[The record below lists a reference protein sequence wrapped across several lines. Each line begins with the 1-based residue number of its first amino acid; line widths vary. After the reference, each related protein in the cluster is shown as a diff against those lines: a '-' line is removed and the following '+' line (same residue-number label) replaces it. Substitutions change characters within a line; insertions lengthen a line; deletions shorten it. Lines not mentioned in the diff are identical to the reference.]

1 MSNPSPATDFTDID
15 QVFALIDEELKNTEA
30 AFSRYLGSDI
40 ALIPKIGEHI
50 ILSGGKRLRP
60 ALLILIASMFG
71 GKPEQATTMAAII
84 EFIHTATLLHD
95 DVIDEADMRRGLAA
109 ANTIWGNEA
118 SVLVGDF
125 LFAMAFDLAVEQ
137 GSLSALKSLSDA
149 TRRLAEGEILE
160 LMKTADV
167 TTSEEDYLKIID
179 GKTAILM
186 AAACEIGAII
196 AGAGARTQAQ
206 MKEFGS
212 SIGIAFQMIDDI
224 LDYSS
229 REEELGKSIG
239 IDLEE
244 GKVTLPLI
252 HTLKNATA
260 EEGERIREIITS
272 DYVRPEDFHFVHE
285 LMTRYQGLEYTRQ
298 QAAGYLGKAHA
309 ILAGQPDSQES
320 RALHFITDYIA
331 SRDR

>member
-1 MSNPSPATDFTDID
+1 MSSFTHIN
-15 QVFALIDEELKNTEA
+15 QVFKLIEEELKETEA

-60 ALLILIASMFG
+60 ALLILTCGMLG
-71 GKPEQATTMAAII
+71 GDRKSGTLLAAAI

-95 DVIDEADMRRGLAA
+95 DVVDEADMRRGLAA

-125 LFAMAFDLAVEQ
+125 LFAMAFDLAVDQ
-137 GSLSALKSLSDA
+137 GSLATLKSLSTA
-149 TRRLAEGEILE
+149 TKGLAEGEILE

-167 TTSEEDYLKIID
+167 TTTEDDYIKIID

-186 AAACEIGAII
+186 ASASEIGAIT
-196 AGAGARTQAQ
+196 ARAEPDLQVK
-206 MKEFGS
+206 MKEFGNCL
-212 SIGIAFQMIDDI
+212 GIAFQMIDDI
-224 LDYSS
+224 LDYTSC
-229 REEELGKSIG
+229 EEDLGKTIG

-252 HTLKNATA
+252 HTLQHASLK
-260 EEGERIREIITS
+260 EQERIKEIIS
-272 DYVRPEDFHFVHE
+272 ADYVSPQDFDFVHT
-285 LMTRYQGLEYTRQ
+285 LMKNYHSLEFTSRK
-298 QAAGYLGKAHA
+298 ADSHLEKAHT
-309 ILAGQPDSQES
+309 ILNEFPPSPE
-320 RALHFITDYIA
+320 REALHFITDYVL

>member
-1 MSNPSPATDFTDID
+1 MN
-15 QVFALIDEELKNTEA
+15 QVFALIDDELKETEA

-60 ALLILIASMFG
+60 ALLILICSMLG
-71 GKPEQATTMAAII
+71 GQRQTATLLAAVI

-125 LFAMAFDLAVEQ
+125 LFAMAFDLAVDQ
-137 GSLSALKSLSDA
+137 GSLATLKSLSTA

-167 TTSEEDYLKIID
+167 TTTEEDYLKIID

-196 AGAGARTQAQ
+196 ADSDPAVQEK
-206 MKEFGS
+206 MKEFGFCL
-212 SIGIAFQMIDDI
+212 GIAFQMIDDT

-252 HTLKNATA
+252 HTLKQATA
-260 EEGERIREIITS
+260 SEQERIREIITA
-272 DYVRPEDFHFVHE
+272 DYVDRDDFIYVHE
-285 LMTRYQGLEYTRQ
+285 LMTRYNSLEYTRQ
-298 QAAGYLGKAHA
+298 QADGYLEKAHK
-309 ILAGQPDSQES
+309 ILQEFPDSEEC
-320 RALHFITDYIA
+320 RALHFITDYIVN
-331 SRDR
+331 RDR

>member
-1 MSNPSPATDFTDID
+1 MPSFTHIN
-15 QVFALIDEELKNTEA
+15 QVFELIETELKETES

-60 ALLILIASMFG
+60 ALLILTCGMLG
-71 GKPEQATTMAAII
+71 GNRMNGTMLAAAI

-95 DVIDEADMRRGLAA
+95 DVVDEADMRRGLAA

-125 LFAMAFDLAVEQ
+125 LFAMAFDMAVDH
-137 GSLSALKSLSDA
+137 GSLTTLKSLSTA
-149 TRRLAEGEILE
+149 TKKLAEGEILE

-167 TTSEEDYLKIID
+167 TTTEEDYINIIE

-186 AAACEIGAII
+186 ASASEIGAIT
-196 AGAGARTQAQ
+196 AGAEPKLQIK
-206 MKEFGS
+206 MKEFGNCL
-212 SIGIAFQMIDDI
+212 GIAFQMIDDI
-224 LDYSS
+224 LDYTSC
-229 REEELGKSIG
+229 EEDLGKTIG

-252 HTLKNATA
+252 HTLQRTSPK
-260 EEGERIREIITS
+260 EQERIKEIIS
-272 DYVRPEDFHFVHE
+272 ADYVSPEDFKFVHT
-285 LMTRYQGLEYTRQ
+285 LMQNYQSLEFTNLK
-298 QAAGYLGKAHA
+298 ADSYLEKAHS
-309 ILAGQPDSQES
+309 ILNEFSASPE
-320 RALHFITDYIA
+320 REALHFITDYVL

>member
-1 MSNPSPATDFTDID
+1 MSSFTDIN
-15 QVFALIDEELKNTEA
+15 QVFALIENELKETEA

-60 ALLILIASMFG
+60 ALLILTCSMFG
-71 GKPEQATTMAAII
+71 GSRQSATLLAAVI
-84 EFIHTATLLHD
+84 EFVHTATLLHD
-95 DVIDEADMRRGLAA
+95 DVVDEADMRRGLAA

-125 LFAMAFDLAVEQ
+125 LFAMAFDLAVDQ
-137 GSLSALKSLSDA
+137 GSLGALKSLSTA
-149 TRRLAEGEILE
+149 TKRLAEGEILE
-160 LMKTADV
+160 LMKTADIC
-167 TTSEEDYLKIID
+167 TTEDDYIKIID

-186 AAACEIGAII
+186 ATACEIGAII
-196 AGAGARTQAQ
+196 AETDLDIQKK
-206 MKEFGS
+206 MKEFGFC
-212 SIGIAFQMIDDI
+212 IGIAFQMIDDI

-229 REEELGKSIG
+229 CEEALGKTIG

-252 HTLKNATA
+252 HTLQQASS
-260 EEGERIREIITS
+260 EEQERIKEIITA
-272 DYVRPEDFHFVHE
+272 DYVSRQDFDFVHK
-285 LMTRYQGLEYTRQ
+285 LMQNYHSLEYTSSK
-298 QAAGYLGKAHA
+298 ADNYLKRAHA
-309 ILAGQPDSQES
+309 ILNELPQSPETE
-320 RALHFITDYIA
+320 ALHFITDYVL

>member
-1 MSNPSPATDFTDID
+1 MSSFTHIN
-15 QVFALIDEELKNTEA
+15 QVFELIEDELKETEA

-60 ALLILIASMFG
+60 ALLILTCKMLG
-71 GKPEQATTMAAII
+71 GNRKTATLLAAVI

-95 DVIDEADMRRGLAA
+95 DVVDEADMRRGLAA

-125 LFAMAFDLAVEQ
+125 LFAMAFDLAVDQ
-137 GSLSALKSLSDA
+137 GSLITLKSLSTA
-149 TRRLAEGEILE
+149 TKRLAEGEILE
-160 LMKTADV
+160 LMKTADI
-167 TTSEEDYLKIID
+167 TTTEDDYIKIID

-186 AAACEIGAII
+186 ATASEIGAII
-196 AGAGARTQAQ
+196 ADVEPDLRER
-206 MKEFGS
+206 MKEFGHCL
-212 SIGIAFQMIDDI
+212 GIAFQMIDDI
-224 LDYSS
+224 LDYTSC
-229 REEELGKSIG
+229 EETLGKTIG

-252 HTLKNATA
+252 HTLQQATP
-260 EEGERIREIITS
+260 EEQERIREIITS
-272 DYVRPEDFHFVHE
+272 DYVKRQDFDFVHA
-285 LMTRYQGLEYTRQ
+285 LMKNYQSLEYTSRK
-298 QAAGYLGKAHA
+298 ADDHLKRAHA
-309 ILAGQPDSQES
+309 ILDQLPES
-320 RALHFITDYIA
+320 PEREALHFITDYVL

>member
-1 MSNPSPATDFTDID
+1 MTNPSPTDFTDIN
-15 QVFALIDEELKNTEA
+15 QVFALIDEDLKKTEA
-30 AFSRYLGSDI
+30 AFTRYLGSDI

-60 ALLILIASMFG
+60 ALLILISSLFG
-71 GKPEQATTMAAII
+71 GHRDQATTMAAII

-167 TTSEEDYLKIID
+167 TTTEEDYLKIID

-196 AGAGARTQAQ
+196 AGAGAETQAR

-229 REEELGKSIG
+229 REEDLGKSIG

-252 HTLKNATA
+252 HTLKNATPK
-260 EEGERIREIITS
+260 ESERIREIITS
-272 DYVRPEDFHFVHE
+272 DYVGPEDFRYVLE
-285 LMTRYQGLEYTRQ
+285 LMTRYQGLEYTRN
-298 QAAGYLGKAHA
+298 QAAGYLRKAHA
-309 ILAGQPDSQES
+309 VLAKQPDALET

>member
-1 MSNPSPATDFTDID
+1 MSSFTHIN
-15 QVFALIDEELKNTEA
+15 QVFELIEDELKETEA

-60 ALLILIASMFG
+60 ALLILTCGMLG
-71 GKPEQATTMAAII
+71 GNRKTGTLLAAVI

-95 DVIDEADMRRGLAA
+95 DVVDEADMRRGLAA

-125 LFAMAFDLAVEQ
+125 LFAMAFDLAVDQ
-137 GSLSALKSLSDA
+137 GSLAILKSLSTA

-167 TTSEEDYLKIID
+167 TTTEDDYIKIID

-186 AAACEIGAII
+186 ATACETGAII
-196 AGAGARTQAQ
+196 AEVEPNLQEK
-206 MKEFGS
+206 MKEFGFCL
-212 SIGIAFQMIDDI
+212 GIAFQMIDDI

-229 REEELGKSIG
+229 CEEDLGKTIG

-252 HTLKNATA
+252 HTLQQAQP
-260 EEGERIREIITS
+260 EEKERIEEIITA
-272 DYVRPEDFHFVHE
+272 DYVSRHDFDFVHE
-285 LMTRYQGLEYTRQ
+285 LMKRYQSLEYTSRK
-298 QAAGYLGKAHA
+298 ADSYLKRAHA
-309 ILAGQPDSQES
+309 ILNELPES
-320 RALHFITDYIA
+320 LEREALHFITDYVLN
-331 SRDR
+331 RNH

>member
-1 MSNPSPATDFTDID
+1 MSSFTHIN
-15 QVFALIDEELKNTEA
+15 QVFTLIEDDLKETEA
-30 AFSRYLGSDI
+30 AFSHYLGSDI

-60 ALLILIASMFG
+60 ALLILTCSLFG
-71 GKPEQATTMAAII
+71 GKRQTATLMAAVI
-84 EFIHTATLLHD
+84 EFVHTATLLHD
-95 DVIDEADMRRGLAA
+95 DVVDEADMRRGLAA

-125 LFAMAFDLAVEQ
+125 LFAMAFDLAVDQ
-137 GSLSALKSLSDA
+137 GSLASLKALSSA

-167 TTSEEDYLKIID
+167 STTESDYTKIID
-179 GKTAILM
+179 GKTAVLM

-196 AGAGARTQAQ
+196 AQVDPDTIEQ

-212 SIGIAFQMIDDI
+212 CLGIAFQMIDDI
-224 LDYSS
+224 LDYTSC
-229 REEELGKSIG
+229 EEELGKTIG

-252 HTLKNATA
+252 DTLKKA
-260 EEGERIREIITS
+260 EPAERERIREIITA
-272 DYVRPEDFHFVHE
+272 DYVSRQDFGFVHT
-285 LMTRYQGLEYTRQ
+285 LIKKYKSLEYTSAR
-298 QAAGYLGKAHA
+298 ADSYLRKAHA
-309 ILAGQPDSQES
+309 ILNEMPQTRETE
-320 RALHFITDYIA
+320 ALHFITDYVLH
-331 SRDR
+331 RDR

>member
-1 MSNPSPATDFTDID
+1 MSSFTHIN
-15 QVFALIDEELKNTEA
+15 QVFELIEDELNETEA

-60 ALLILIASMFG
+60 ALLILTCGMLG
-71 GKPEQATTMAAII
+71 GNRKTGTLLAAAI

-95 DVIDEADMRRGLAA
+95 DVVDEADMRRGLAA

-125 LFAMAFDLAVEQ
+125 LFAMAFDLAVDL
-137 GSLSALKSLSDA
+137 GSLATLKSLSTA

-160 LMKTADV
+160 LMKTADI
-167 TTSEEDYLKIID
+167 TTTEDDYIKIVD

-186 AAACEIGAII
+186 ATACETGAII
-196 AGAGARTQAQ
+196 AEVKPNLQEK
-206 MKEFGS
+206 MKEFGLYL
-212 SIGIAFQMIDDI
+212 GIAFQMIDDI

-229 REEELGKSIG
+229 CEEALGKTIG

-252 HTLKNATA
+252 HTLQQAQP
-260 EEGERIREIITS
+260 EERERIEKIITA
-272 DYVRPEDFHFVHE
+272 DYVSRPDFDFVHE
-285 LMTRYQGLEYTRQ
+285 LMKRYQSLEYTSRK
-298 QAAGYLGKAHA
+298 ADSYLKKAHA
-309 ILAGQPDSQES
+309 ILNEIPGSLE
-320 RALHFITDYIA
+320 REALHFITDYILN
-331 SRDR
+331 RDR

>member
-1 MSNPSPATDFTDID
+1 MPSFTHIN
-15 QVFALIDEELKNTEA
+15 QIFALIEDELKETEV

-60 ALLILIASMFG
+60 ALLILTCGMFG
-71 GKPEQATTMAAII
+71 GNRKTATLLAAVI
-84 EFIHTATLLHD
+84 EFVHTATLLHD
-95 DVIDEADMRRGLAA
+95 DVVDEADMRRGLAA

-125 LFAMAFDLAVEQ
+125 LFAMAFDLAVDQ
-137 GSLSALKSLSDA
+137 GSLATLKSLSTA

-167 TTSEEDYLKIID
+167 STSEDDYIKIID

-196 AGAGARTQAQ
+196 AEVEPDIQNK
-206 MKEFGS
+206 MKEFGLCL
-212 SIGIAFQMIDDI
+212 GIAFQMIDDI

-229 REEELGKSIG
+229 CEEDLGKTIG

-252 HTLKNATA
+252 HTLQLARP
-260 EEGERIREIITS
+260 EEQERIKEIITA
-272 DYVRPEDFHFVHE
+272 DYVSRQDFDFVHK
-285 LMTRYQGLEYTRQ
+285 LMKSYQSLEYTK
-298 QAAGYLGKAHA
+298 AKADSYLKKAHA
-309 ILAGQPDSQES
+309 ILNEIPESQETE
-320 RALHFITDYIA
+320 ALHFITDYVL

>member
-1 MSNPSPATDFTDID
+1 MQSTSFTDIN
-15 QVFALIDEELKNTEA
+15 QVFALIDDELNQTEA

-60 ALLILIASMFG
+60 ALLILISSMLG
-71 GKPEQATTMAAII
+71 GSRERATLLAAVI

-125 LFAMAFDLAVEQ
+125 LFAMAFDLAVDQ
-137 GSLSALKSLSDA
+137 GSLKILKSLSAA

-160 LMKTADV
+160 LMKTADI

-186 AAACEIGAII
+186 ASACEVGALN
-196 AGAGARTQAQ
+196 AGADEKLTAQ
-206 MKEFGS
+206 LQEFGS
-212 SIGIAFQMIDDI
+212 QIGIAFQMVDDI
-224 LDYSS
+224 LDYAS

-244 GKVTLPLI
+244 GKLTLPLI
-252 HTLKNATA
+252 HTLKQALPQ
-260 EEGERIREIITS
+260 ECERVREIITA
-272 DYVRPEDFHFVHE
+272 DYVRPEDFTFV
-285 LMTRYQGLEYTRQ
+285 LQLIKRCQGLEYTRT
-298 QAAGYLGKAHA
+298 QADKCLERAHT
-309 ILAGQPDSQES
+309 ILEQLPDSTEKQ
-320 RALHFITDYIA
+320 ALHFITDYIV
-331 SRDR
+331 SRNR

>member
-1 MSNPSPATDFTDID
+1 MSSFTHIN
-15 QVFALIDEELKNTEA
+15 QVFELIEGELKETEA

-60 ALLILIASMFG
+60 ALLILTCGMLG
-71 GKPEQATTMAAII
+71 GNRKTATLMAAVI

-95 DVIDEADMRRGLAA
+95 DVVDEADMRRGLAA

-125 LFAMAFDLAVEQ
+125 LFAMAFDLAVDQ
-137 GSLSALKSLSDA
+137 GSLVTLKSLSTA
-149 TRRLAEGEILE
+149 TKRLAEGEILE
-160 LMKTADV
+160 LMKTADI
-167 TTSEEDYLKIID
+167 TTTEDDYIKIID

-186 AAACEIGAII
+186 ATASEIGSII
-196 AGAGARTQAQ
+196 ADVEPDLREK
-206 MKEFGS
+206 MKEFGHCL
-212 SIGIAFQMIDDI
+212 GIAFQMIDDI
-224 LDYSS
+224 LDYNSC
-229 REEELGKSIG
+229 EEDLGKTIG

-252 HTLKNATA
+252 HTLQQANP
-260 EEGERIREIITS
+260 EEQERIKEIITS
-272 DYVRPEDFHFVHE
+272 DYVKRQDFDFIHT
-285 LMTRYQGLEYTRQ
+285 LMKNYQSLEYTSRK
-298 QAAGYLGKAHA
+298 ADSYLKRAHA
-309 ILAGQPDSQES
+309 ILDQLPES
-320 RALHFITDYIA
+320 PEREALHFITDYIL

>member
-1 MSNPSPATDFTDID
+1 MSSFTHID
-15 QVFALIDEELKNTEA
+15 QVFELIENELKETEA

-60 ALLILIASMFG
+60 ALLILTCGMLG
-71 GKPEQATTMAAII
+71 GNRKTATLLAAAI

-95 DVIDEADMRRGLAA
+95 DVVDEADMRRGLAA

-125 LFAMAFDLAVEQ
+125 LFAMAFDLAVDH
-137 GSLSALKSLSDA
+137 GSLVSLKSLSTA
-149 TRRLAEGEILE
+149 TKRLAEGEILE

-167 TTSEEDYLKIID
+167 NTTEDDYINIID

-186 AAACEIGAII
+186 ATASEIGAII
-196 AGAGARTQAQ
+196 ADAEPDLREK
-206 MKEFGS
+206 MKEFGHCL
-212 SIGIAFQMIDDI
+212 GIAFQMIDDI
-224 LDYSS
+224 LDYNSC
-229 REEELGKSIG
+229 EEDLGKTIG
-239 IDLEE
+239 IDLDE

-252 HTLKNATA
+252 HTLQQACPK
-260 EEGERIREIITS
+260 EREQIKEIITS
-272 DYVRPEDFHFVHE
+272 DYVKPQDFDFVHT
-285 LMTRYQGLEYTRQ
+285 LMKNYQSLEYTSRK
-298 QAAGYLGKAHA
+298 ADNYLKRAHA
-309 ILAGQPDSQES
+309 ILDQLPESQE
-320 RALHFITDYIA
+320 RDALHFITDYVL

>member
-1 MSNPSPATDFTDID
+1 MSSFTHIN
-15 QVFALIDEELKNTEA
+15 QVYALIEDELKETEA

-50 ILSGGKRLRP
+50 ILSGGKRVRP
-60 ALLILIASMFG
+60 ALLILTCGMLG
-71 GKPEQATTMAAII
+71 GDGKTSTLLAAVI

-95 DVIDEADMRRGLAA
+95 DVVDEADMRRGLAT

-125 LFAMAFDLAVEQ
+125 LFAMAFDLAVDQ
-137 GSLSALKSLSDA
+137 GSLATLKSLSTA

-167 TTSEEDYLKIID
+167 TTTEDDYIQIID

-186 AAACEIGAII
+186 ATACETGAII
-196 AGAGARTQAQ
+196 AEAEAELQEN
-206 MKEFGS
+206 MKEFGHCL
-212 SIGIAFQMIDDI
+212 GIAFQMIDDI

-229 REEELGKSIG
+229 CEEDLGKTIG

-252 HTLKNATA
+252 HTLQQARP
-260 EEGERIREIITS
+260 EEQERIKEIITA
-272 DYVRPEDFHFVHE
+272 DYVRREDFDFVHE
-285 LMTRYQGLEYTRQ
+285 LMKSYHSLEYASRQ
-298 QAAGYLGKAHA
+298 ASSYLEKAHT
-309 ILAGQPDSQES
+309 ILNKFPES
-320 RALHFITDYIA
+320 REREALHFITDYVL
-331 SRDR
+331 SRNS

>member
-1 MSNPSPATDFTDID
+1 MSSFTHIN
-15 QVFALIDEELKNTEA
+15 QVFELIEGELKETET

-60 ALLILIASMFG
+60 ALLILTCGMLG
-71 GKPEQATTMAAII
+71 GNRKTATLLAAVI

-95 DVIDEADMRRGLAA
+95 DVVDEADMRRGLAA

-125 LFAMAFDLAVEQ
+125 LFAMAFDLAVDQ
-137 GSLSALKSLSDA
+137 GSLITLKSLSTA

-167 TTSEEDYLKIID
+167 TTTEDDYIKIID

-186 AAACEIGAII
+186 ATASEIGAII
-196 AGAGARTQAQ
+196 ADVEPDLRGK
-206 MKEFGS
+206 MKEFGHCL
-212 SIGIAFQMIDDI
+212 GIAFQMIDDI

-229 REEELGKSIG
+229 CEEDLGKTIG

-252 HTLKNATA
+252 HTLQQANP
-260 EEGERIREIITS
+260 EERERIKEIITS
-272 DYVRPEDFHFVHE
+272 DYIKRQDFDFVHT
-285 LMTRYQGLEYTRQ
+285 LMKNYQSLEYTSRK
-298 QAAGYLGKAHA
+298 ADNYLKKAHA
-309 ILAGQPDSQES
+309 ILDQLPES
-320 RALHFITDYIA
+320 PEREALHFITDYIL

>member
-1 MSNPSPATDFTDID
+1 MSSFTHIN
-15 QVFALIDEELKNTEA
+15 QVFTLIEDELKETEA

-60 ALLILIASMFG
+60 ALLILSCGMFG
-71 GKPEQATTMAAII
+71 GNRKTGTLLAAVI

-95 DVIDEADMRRGLAA
+95 DVVDEADMRRGLAA

-125 LFAMAFDLAVEQ
+125 LFAMAFDLAVDL
-137 GSLSALKSLSDA
+137 GSLATLKSLSTA

-167 TTSEEDYLKIID
+167 TTTEDDYIKIID

-186 AAACEIGAII
+186 ATACETGAII
-196 AGAGARTQAQ
+196 AEVEPDLQEK
-206 MKEFGS
+206 MKEFGFCL
-212 SIGIAFQMIDDI
+212 GIAFQMIDDI

-229 REEELGKSIG
+229 CEEDLGKTIG

-252 HTLKNATA
+252 HTLQQARP
-260 EEGERIREIITS
+260 EEQERIKEIITA
-272 DYVRPEDFHFVHE
+272 DYVSRRDFDFVHE
-285 LMTRYQGLEYTRQ
+285 LMKRYQSLEYTSRK
-298 QAAGYLGKAHA
+298 ADSYLKRAHA
-309 ILAGQPDSQES
+309 ILNKLPES
-320 RALHFITDYIA
+320 PEREALHFITDYVLN
-331 SRDR
+331 RDR

>member
-1 MSNPSPATDFTDID
+1 MQTSSFSDID
-15 QVFALIDEELKNTEA
+15 QVFALIEEDLKETEA

-60 ALLILIASMFG
+60 ALLILISKMLG
-71 GKPEQATTMAAII
+71 GNRERATRLAAVI

-125 LFAMAFDLAVEQ
+125 LFAMAFDLAVDQ
-137 GSLSALKSLSDA
+137 GSLAILKSLSAA

-160 LMKTADV
+160 LMKTADIE
-167 TTSEEDYLKIID
+167 TTEEDYLKIID

-186 AAACEIGAII
+186 ASACEIGALN
-196 AGAGARTQAQ
+196 AGADNALVGKMQ
-206 MKEFGS
+206 EFGS
-212 SIGIAFQMIDDI
+212 QIGAAFQMVDDI
-224 LDYSS
+224 LDYAS

-244 GKVTLPLI
+244 GKLTLPLI
-252 HTLKNATA
+252 HTLKQARPDERQRIQEIVTA
-260 EEGERIREIITS
+260 
-272 DYVRPEDFHFVHE
+272 DYVAPEDFSYVFGLIRH
-285 LMTRYQGLEYTRQ
+285 YQGLDYTR
-298 QAAGYLGKAHA
+298 AAADRCLAKAHS
-309 ILAGQPDSQES
+309 ILDRLPARRE
-320 RALHFITDYIA
+320 REALHFITDYIVQ
-331 SRDR
+331 RDR

>member
-1 MSNPSPATDFTDID
+1 MSSFTLIN
-15 QVFALIDEELKNTEA
+15 QVFTLIEDELKETEA

-60 ALLILIASMFG
+60 ALLILTCSMFG
-71 GKPEQATTMAAII
+71 GKRETGTLLAAVI

-95 DVIDEADMRRGLAA
+95 DVVDEADMRRGLAA

-125 LFAMAFDLAVEQ
+125 LFAMAFDLAVDQ
-137 GSLSALKSLSDA
+137 GSLATLKSLSTA

-167 TTSEEDYLKIID
+167 TTTEDDYIKIID

-186 AAACEIGAII
+186 ATACETGAII
-196 AGAGARTQAQ
+196 AEVEPDLQEK
-206 MKEFGS
+206 MKEFGFCL
-212 SIGIAFQMIDDI
+212 GIAFQMIDDI
-224 LDYSS
+224 LDYNSC
-229 REEELGKSIG
+229 EENLGKTIG

-252 HTLKNATA
+252 HTLQQARP
-260 EEGERIREIITS
+260 EEQERIKEIITA
-272 DYVRPEDFHFVHE
+272 DYVSRQDFDFVHALMKSYQSLEFTSRKADNYLERAHTILDE
-285 LMTRYQGLEYTRQ
+285 LPKSPERE
-298 QAAGYLGKAHA
+298 
-309 ILAGQPDSQES
+309 
-320 RALHFITDYIA
+320 ALHFITNYVLN
-331 SRDR
+331 RDR

>member
-1 MSNPSPATDFTDID
+1 MSSFTHIN
-15 QVFALIDEELKNTEA
+15 QVFALIENELKETED

-60 ALLILIASMFG
+60 ALLILTSRMFG
-71 GKPEQATTMAAII
+71 GNCKTASLLAAVI
-84 EFIHTATLLHD
+84 EFVHTATLLHD
-95 DVIDEADMRRGLAA
+95 DVVDEADMRRGLAA

-125 LFAMAFDLAVEQ
+125 LFAMAFDLAVDQ
-137 GSLSALKSLSDA
+137 GSLATLKSLSTA

-167 TTSEEDYLKIID
+167 STTEADYIKIID

-186 AAACEIGAII
+186 ASACEIGAITAAAKPEI
-196 AGAGARTQAQ
+196 QEK
-206 MKEFGS
+206 MKEFGLCL
-212 SIGIAFQMIDDI
+212 GIAFQMIDDI

-229 REEELGKSIG
+229 CEEDLGKTIG

-244 GKVTLPLI
+244 GKVTMPLI
-252 HTLKNATA
+252 HTLQNASP
-260 EEGERIREIITS
+260 EEQQRIKEIITS
-272 DYVRPEDFHFVHE
+272 DYVSRQNFDYVHQ
-285 LMTRYQGLEYTRQ
+285 LMIKHKSLEYTTT
-298 QAAGYLGKAHA
+298 QANSHLKRAHA
-309 ILAGQPDSQES
+309 ILNEIPASQETE
-320 RALHFITDYIA
+320 ALHFITDYVLFVYFT
-331 SRDR
+331 RFL